1 MFDKVQ
7 QLYYKIYNSI
17 LKGIR
22 RLYVL
27 PFKEVLNNPPS
38 SITWQDYVINDIVYD
53 YESCLYFGTVKNNN
67 KIIQLQG
74 PSLDALINDL
84 IEGNKEFEYLL

>member
-1 MFDKVQ
+1 MFDNVQ
-7 QLYYKIYNSI
+7 ELYYKIYNLI
-17 LKGIR
+17 LKTVR

-27 PFKEVLNNPPS
+27 PFKEVLNTPPS

-53 YESCLYFGTVKNNN
+53 HESCLYFGTVKNNN
-67 KIIQLQG
+67 EIIQLQG

-84 IEGNKEFEYLL
+84 IKGNKEFEDLL